1 MRISRFIAFVALIA
15 ALPAANAAVMVI
27 GSGPEKMCYLAS
39 KAGKPSRSGLKACNE
54 ALKTS
59 QLSTRDRAATHV
71 NRSVMLLAY
80 NRTRD
85 ALADTDAALAIIPDL
100 EEATVNRSAALIR
113 LDRFAEARDILDEA
127 LPRAHGRVLLSGLF
141 NRAIASEA
149 MGDTRSAYQDLKR
162 IVALDPEFEDA
173 QIELAR
179 YRVIGR

>member
-1 MRISRFIAFVALIA
+1 MRISLFTAFIALIA
-15 ALPAANAAVMVI
+15 AAPAAQAAVMVL
-27 GSGPEKMCYLAS
+27 GSGPEKVCYLAS

-54 ALKTS
+54 ALETS

-80 NRTRD
+80 HRTTD

-113 LDRFAEARDILDEA
+113 LDRFAEAREILDEA
-127 LPRAHGRVLLSGLF
+127 LPRATGHVLVSGLF

-149 MGDTRSAYQDLKR
+149 LGDTRSAYNDLR
-162 IVALDPEFEDA
+162 RALELEPEFEDA
-173 QIELAR
+173 RMEIERYQVVAR
-179 YRVIGR
+179 